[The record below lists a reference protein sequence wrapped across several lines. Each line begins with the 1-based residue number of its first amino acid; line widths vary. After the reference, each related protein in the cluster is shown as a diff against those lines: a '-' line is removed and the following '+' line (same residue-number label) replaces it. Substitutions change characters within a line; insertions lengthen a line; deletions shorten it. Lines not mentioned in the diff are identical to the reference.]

1 TVPEASPPPRACP
14 VCRSGMI
21 AEGNAEA
28 RNLFRCDDCGC
39 IVDLRPPSK
48 RSLSGEAETT
58 AGIPRPLPLRRPSR

>member
-1 TVPEASPPPRACP
+1 
-14 VCRSGMI
+14 MI